1 MNTRLN
7 VATFPTSNTGWSLAA
22 LRERYEVS
30 KQRRKVRNQCFN
42 ELAQLNDRELAELG
56 FFRCDIARISD
67 EHAFSVVPRIR

>member
-7 VATFPTSNTGWSLAA
+7 VATLPTGLAGWSLSS
-22 LRERYEVS
+22 LRERYEVAR
-30 KQRRKVRNQCFN
+30 QRRMVRNQCFN

-56 FFRCDIARISD
+56 FFRCDIARIAD